1 MCELK
6 EIFLLLRGSKYLQAK
21 VGESFKSVKKDLLNG
36 KRVLFSGTGCQIN
49 GLSLFLGKEYPNLFL
64 LDVICHGVPSPKLW
78 KEYVEYQ
85 EKKHGKVESV
95 NFRCKDESWQNF
107 GMKENYLYIPRIKD
121 PFMTFFLSDLSLR
134 PSCYACQAKNTR
146 MSDMTIADFWGI
158 EEIAPEMDDG
168 KGTSLIITRTNK
180 GQNLFNSIE
189 MDLRWERG

>member
-1 MCELK
+1 M
-6 EIFLLLRGSKYLQAK
+6 
-21 VGESFKSVKKDLLNG
+21 KKDLLNG

-134 PSCYACQAKNTR
+134 PS
-146 MSDMTIADFWGI
+146 S
-158 EEIAPEMDDG
+158 
-168 KGTSLIITRTNK
+168 
-180 GQNLFNSIE
+180 
-189 MDLRWERG
+189 